1 MNIPNPDILEPFENL
16 ITIRIGRKA
25 FRVPEN
31 NSILRCLQYLDMEN
45 ISAAD
50 LCWNGECLD
59 CRVWIKSGDDEK
71 AVISCRTEAGEG
83 MEILR
88 ISDALQTD
96 RFRQ

>member
-1 MNIPNPDILEPFENL
+1 MKIPNPDILAPFEKL
-16 ITIRIGRKA
+16 IPIRIGGKC
-25 FRVPEN
+25 FHVPEN
-31 NSILRCLQYLDMEN
+31 NSILRCLQFLDMEN

-59 CRVWIKSGDDEK
+59 CRVWIKSGEGER
-71 AVISCRTEAGEG
+71 AVISCRTEASEG

-96 RFRQ
+96 RFR